1 MAGDK
6 ISEKNWQA
14 EQDAYTLA
22 AADEILSD
30 NKRLNAA
37 KKAAT
42 KMVKEQAARLESL
55 FKIAGKDDT
64 KGMKVLGKAN

>member
-1 MAGDK
+1 MAVNK
-6 ISEKNWQA
+6 ISERDWQA

-22 AADEILSD
+22 AADEILGD

-42 KMVKEQAARLESL
+42 KMAKEQAARLESL
-55 FKIAGKDDT
+55 LKIAGKNKT
-64 KGMKVLGKAN
+64 EGMKVISKEN